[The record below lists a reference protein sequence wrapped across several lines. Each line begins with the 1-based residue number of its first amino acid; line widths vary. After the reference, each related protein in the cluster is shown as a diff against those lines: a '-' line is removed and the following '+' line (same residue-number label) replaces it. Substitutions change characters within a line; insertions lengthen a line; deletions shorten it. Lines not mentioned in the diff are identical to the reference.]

1 MIITC
6 EYRHLVARAKERGYS
21 VAEVSGCI
29 VARPDPMSVTVDT
42 EHSAYPARPKSP
54 PHQPTATPSRPA
66 PPRGAGTAL
75 KRGLRMIGI
84 KASPTCSCNARAR
97 TMDEKGLQWCRDNVD
112 LIAGQWL
119 AEEAAK
125 RKLPYSVAAGK
136 KLVEISIWRASKWP
150 EARP

>member
-1 MIITC
+1 
-6 EYRHLVARAKERGYS
+6 
-21 VAEVSGCI
+21 
-29 VARPDPMSVTVDT
+29 
-42 EHSAYPARPKSP
+42 
-54 PHQPTATPSRPA
+54 
-66 PPRGAGTAL
+66 
-75 KRGLRMIGI
+75 
-84 KASPTCSCNARAR
+84 
-97 TMDEKGLQWCRDNVD
+97 MDEKGLQWCRDNVD